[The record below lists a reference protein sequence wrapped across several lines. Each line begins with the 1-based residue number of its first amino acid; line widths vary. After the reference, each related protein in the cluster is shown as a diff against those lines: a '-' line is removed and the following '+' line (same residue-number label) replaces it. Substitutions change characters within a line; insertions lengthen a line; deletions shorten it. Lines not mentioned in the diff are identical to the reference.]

1 MKANI
6 MKLLS
11 DNTKISKGEKYGFY
25 TQGVHLSPFNKS
37 GFNVCPWAS
46 KGCALACLDTSG
58 RGAFANVQNSRI
70 KKTQFFFEDKQ
81 GFLCQLVKEVGLAVK
96 RADKKGLI
104 PCFRLNLTSDLP
116 WEGIRNSDRKTIF
129 DLFPSVQF
137 YDYTKGFSRMK
148 NYLDGKMPK
157 NYHLTFS
164 RSESN
169 DEHCKIILALGG
181 NVACV
186 FSDELPETWQGKR
199 VVNGDESDL
208 RFLDRQGCV
217 VGLSTKGKAKADKS
231 GFVLP
236 S

>member
-1 MKANI
+1 

-11 DNTKISKGEKYGFY
+11 DNNKITKGEKFGFY
-25 TQGVHLSPFNKS
+25 TLGIHLSPFNKS

-46 KGCALACLDTSG
+46 KGCALACLDTAG
-58 RGAFANVQNSRI
+58 MGAFPQTQQARI
-70 KKTQFFFEDKQ
+70 NRTQFFFKNKQ
-81 GFLCQLVKEVGLAVK
+81 GFFCKLAHEIALAVK
-96 RADKKGLI
+96 RAEKKGLT

-116 WEGIRNSDRKTIF
+116 WESIRNADRKTIF
-129 DLFPSVQF
+129 DLFPNVQF
-137 YDYTKGFSRMK
+137 YDYTKSFKRMK
-148 NYLDGKMPK
+148 AYLQGEMPQ

-169 DEHCKIILALGG
+169 DELCNLVLALGG

-186 FSDELPETWQGKR
+186 FSDKLPKTWQGKR

-208 RFLDRQGCV
+208 RFRDPQGCV
-217 VGLSTKGKAKADKS
+217 VGLSTKGKAKKDKS
-231 GFVLP
+231 GFVLQ

>member
-1 MKANI
+1 

-11 DNTKISKGEKYGFY
+11 DNNKISKGEKFGFY
-25 TQGVHLSPFNKS
+25 TLGVHLSPFNKS

-46 KGCALACLDTSG
+46 KGCALACLDTAGKWSNTP
-58 RGAFANVQNSRI
+58 NVQNSRI
-70 KKTQFFFEDKQ
+70 AKTRFFFENKQ
-81 GFLCQLVKEVGLAVK
+81 GFFCQLVKEIGLAVK
-96 RADKKGLI
+96 RADKKGLT

-116 WEGIRNSDRKTIF
+116 WESIRNADRKTIF

-148 NYLDGKMPK
+148 SYLQGEMPK

-169 DEHCKIILALGG
+169 DELCKLVLALGG

-186 FSDELPETWQGKR
+186 FLM
-199 VVNGDESDL
+199 NCL
-208 RFLDRQGCV
+208 RL
-217 VGLSTKGKAKADKS
+217 GKAS
-231 GFVLP
+231 VL
-236 S
+236 

>member
-1 MKANI
+1 

-11 DNTKISKGEKYGFY
+11 DNNKISKGEKFGFY
-25 TQGVHLSPFNKS
+25 TLGVHLSPFNKS

-46 KGCALACLDTSG
+46 DGCALACLDTAG
-58 RGAFANVQNSRI
+58 MGAFSNVQNSRI
-70 KKTQFFFEDKQ
+70 KKTQFFFENKQ
-81 GFLCQLVKEVGLAVK
+81 GFLCQLVKEIGLAVK
-96 RADKKGLI
+96 RAEKKGLT

-116 WEGIRNSDRKTIF
+116 WESIKNADRKTIF
-129 DLFPSVQF
+129 DLFPTVQF
-137 YDYTKGFSRMK
+137 YDYTKGFSRMQS
-148 NYLDGKMPK
+148 YLKGEMPK

-169 DEHCKIILALGG
+169 DAHCKIILALGG

-208 RFLDRQGCV
+208 RFRDPQGCV

-231 GFVLP
+231 GFVLK